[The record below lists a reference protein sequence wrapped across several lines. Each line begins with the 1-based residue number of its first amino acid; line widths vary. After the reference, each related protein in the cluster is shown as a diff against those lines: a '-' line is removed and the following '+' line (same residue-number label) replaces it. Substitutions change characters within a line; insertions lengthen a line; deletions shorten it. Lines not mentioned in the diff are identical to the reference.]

1 VGYYRAGGPADWDLS
16 GAQGAAA
23 GRGLATWLY
32 GAQWRDEGPF
42 MPPSY
47 TGSKQEEP
55 MGYYRAGGGVMAN
68 EPAYDPGAAF
78 RNFLSAGGSSAP
90 TYDAVN
96 RGGAPGSDSN
106 PSGRRRRTQVINL
119 TALRRA
125 ERRIEKA
132 ARVAHRLFSFKKQGV
147 HGLKLKHKRRKAS

>member
-1 VGYYRAGGPADWDLS
+1 MGYYRAGGPADWDLS

-32 GAQWRDEGPF
+32 GAKWRDEGPF

-47 TGSKQEEP
+47 VGAEEKQ

-68 EPAYDPGAAF
+68 EPAYDPGASF

-90 TYDAVN
+90 TYDAVS

-106 PSGRRRRTQVINL
+106 PEGRRRHKTQVINL

-125 ERRIEKA
+125 ERRIERA
-132 ARVAHRLFSFKKQGV
+132 TRVAARLFSHKKSGF
-147 HGLKLKHKRRKAS
+147 HGLKLKHKRKARR